1 MASTKA
7 QVNVERVLQ
16 EMARIAFFDARKL
29 FDDSGAPLDISALD
43 DDTAAVVVGC
53 DVVSVGNAEMGVGQI
68 RKIKLADKG
77 KGLEMLA
84 RHLAM
89 FKDVLEVKV
98 DAVEELRAFLG
109 EVSRLPISSA
119 QAAVKPASDGTLEI
133 DTAKP
138 LK

>member
-53 DVVSVGNAEMGVGQI
+53 DVVTVGNAEMGVGQI

-119 QAAVKPASDGTLEI
+119 QAAIKPAGDGTLEI
-133 DTAKP
+133 DTDKP